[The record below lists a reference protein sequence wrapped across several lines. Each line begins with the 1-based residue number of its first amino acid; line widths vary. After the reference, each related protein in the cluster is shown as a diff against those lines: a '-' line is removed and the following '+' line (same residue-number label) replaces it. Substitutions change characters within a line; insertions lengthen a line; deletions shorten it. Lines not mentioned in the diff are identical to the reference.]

1 MKKTILIDFD
11 GVLNNYDGNYDENV
25 LPEIKIGAED
35 FVKKLSNTFKIKV
48 FTTRNKIKVTQ
59 WLIKYKLEKYISD
72 VTNVKEPAY
81 LIIDDRCINFSGDY
95 DKIFKQI
102 KSFNVYYK

>member
-25 LPEIKIGAED
+25 LPEIKIGAKD
-35 FVKKLSNTFKIKV
+35 FLKKLSNTFKIKI
-48 FTTRNKIKVTQ
+48 FTTRNKMKVAQ
-59 WLIKYKLEKYISD
+59 WLLNHRLEKYVSD
-72 VTNVKEPAY
+72 VTNVKEPAF

-95 DKIFKQI
+95 NKIFEQI
-102 KSFNVYYK
+102 NSFKVYYK